1 MDFEDL
7 VNTSRKRTMLMW
19 SIIFMI
25 AFPSYFAVI
34 PALIDDEM
42 LGSGNGIK
50 GEWMVSFEETTET
63 LSETIN
69 LADDEAYDTF
79 FDVMSE
85 INIAYVELSISC
97 MDNDDPGPGFT
108 DGMEVVSDVSGVNQ
122 GDFEDQSEQGTCNGG
137 GNSGVTMRWDVT
149 SNYTGDN
156 ITQSDT
162 TEQEI
167 RNQWTDN
174 GFGRGTWAA
183 TITADI
189 SSPPAPIVGD
199 IVDSDEDYEIVW
211 TIISYTVIVE
221 PVIEIMN

>member
-1 MDFEDL
+1 MDIEDL

-19 SIIFMI
+19 SIVFMI
-25 AFPSYFAVI
+25 AFPSYFAVM
-34 PALIDDEM
+34 PSLIDDDM
-42 LGSGNGIK
+42 VGGANGIK
-50 GEWMVSFEETTET
+50 GEWMISFEETIET

-69 LADDEAYDTF
+69 LADEESYDTF
-79 FDVMSE
+79 FDVVSE
-85 INIAYVELSISC
+85 INIGYVELSISC

-108 DGMEVVSDVSGVNQ
+108 DGMDVISDVSSVEQ
-122 GDFEDQSEQGTCNGG
+122 GDFEDQSEQGSCNG
-137 GNSGVTMRWDVT
+137 GNSGITMRWDVT

-156 ITQSDT
+156 ITQSET

-199 IVDSDEDYEIVW
+199 IVDSDEDYEIIW
-211 TIISYTVIVE
+211 TVISYTVIIE
-221 PVIEIMN
+221 PVIEIID

>member
-19 SIIFMI
+19 SIIFII

-34 PALIDDEM
+34 PSLIDDEM
-42 LGSGNGIK
+42 VGGSNGIR
-50 GEWMVSFEETTET
+50 GEWMITFEETTET

-69 LADDEAYDTF
+69 LADGEVYDTF
-79 FDVMSE
+79 FDIVSE
-85 INIAYVELSISC
+85 ISIGYVELTVTC
-97 MDNDDPGPGFT
+97 MDNDDPGPGFN
-108 DGMEVVSDVSGVNQ
+108 DGMDVASELSDVEGE
-122 GDFEDQSEQGTCNGG
+122 FEDQSEQGTCNGG
-137 GNSGVTMRWDVT
+137 GNSGVMMRWDVT

-156 ITQSDT
+156 ITQTET

-174 GFGRGTWAA
+174 GFGRGTWSAS
-183 TITADI
+183 ITADI

-199 IVDSDEDYEIVW
+199 IVDSDEDYEITWLVV
-211 TIISYTVIVE
+211 SYIVSVE
-221 PVIEIMN
+221 PVIKIS

>member
-1 MDFEDL
+1 
-7 VNTSRKRTMLMW
+7 
-19 SIIFMI
+19 MI
-25 AFPSYFAVI
+25 AFPSYFAVM
-34 PALIDDEM
+34 PSLIDDDM
-42 LGSGNGIK
+42 VGGANGIK
-50 GEWMVSFEETTET
+50 GEWMISFEETTET

-69 LADDEAYDTF
+69 LADEESYDTF
-79 FDVMSE
+79 FDVVSE
-85 INIAYVELSISC
+85 INIGYVELSISC

-108 DGMEVVSDVSGVNQ
+108 DGMDVISDVSSVEQ
-122 GDFEDQSEQGTCNGG
+122 GDFEDQSEQGSCNG
-137 GNSGVTMRWDVT
+137 GNSGITMRWDVT

-156 ITQSDT
+156 ITQSET

-199 IVDSDEDYEIVW
+199 IVDSDEDYEIIW
-211 TIISYTVIVE
+211 TVISYTVIIE
-221 PVIEIMN
+221 PVIEIID

>member
-19 SIIFMI
+19 SVIFMI
-25 AFPSYFAVI
+25 AFPSYFAVM
-34 PALIDDEM
+34 PSLIDSEM
-42 LGSGNGIK
+42 VGGTNGVK

-69 LADDEAYDTF
+69 LADEEAYDTF
-79 FDVMSE
+79 FDIVSE
-85 INIAYVELSISC
+85 INIGYVELTVTC
-97 MDNDDPGPGFT
+97 TDNDDPGPGFT
-108 DGMEVVSDVSGVNQ
+108 DGMDLVTDLSGVEGN
-122 GDFEDQSEQGTCNGG
+122 FEERNEQGSCNGG
-137 GNSGVTMRWDVT
+137 GNSGVNIRWDVT
-149 SNYTGDN
+149 ANYTGDN
-156 ITQSDT
+156 ITQSET

-174 GFGRGTWAA
+174 GFGRGTWSG

-199 IVDSDEDYEIVW
+199 IVDSDEDYDITW
-211 TIISYTVIVE
+211 TVVSYVVTIN
-221 PVIEIMN
+221 PVIEI

>member
-19 SIIFMI
+19 SVIFMI
-25 AFPSYFAVI
+25 AFPSYFAVM
-34 PALIDDEM
+34 PSLIDSEM
-42 LGSGNGIK
+42 VGGTNGIK
-50 GEWMVSFEETTET
+50 GEWMISFEETTET

-69 LADDEAYDTF
+69 LADDESYDTF
-79 FDVMSE
+79 FDIVSE
-85 INIAYVELSISC
+85 INIGYVELTVAC

-108 DGMEVVSDVSGVNQ
+108 DGMEVVTDLSGV
-122 GDFEDQSEQGTCNGG
+122 GGEFEEQNEQGSCNGG
-137 GNSGVTMRWDVT
+137 GNSGVNIRWDVT
-149 SNYTGDN
+149 ANYTGDN
-156 ITQSDT
+156 ITQSET

-174 GFGRGTWAA
+174 GFGRGTWSA

-199 IVDSDEDYEIVW
+199 IVDSDEDYEITW
-211 TIISYTVIVE
+211 TVVSYIVTIE
-221 PVIEIMN
+221 PVIEI

>member
-19 SIIFMI
+19 SIVFMI
-25 AFPSYFAVI
+25 AFPSYFAVM
-34 PALIDDEM
+34 PSLIDDDM
-42 LGSGNGIK
+42 AGGANGIK
-50 GEWMVSFEETTET
+50 GEWMISFEETTET

-69 LADDEAYDTF
+69 LADEESYDTF
-79 FDVMSE
+79 FDVVSE
-85 INIAYVELSISC
+85 INIGYVELSISC

-108 DGMEVVSDVSGVNQ
+108 DGMDVVSDVSSVEQ
-122 GDFEDQSEQGTCNGG
+122 GDFEDQSEQGSCNG
-137 GNSGVTMRWDVT
+137 GNSGITMRWDVT

-156 ITQSDT
+156 ITQSET
-162 TEQEI
+162 NEQEI

-189 SSPPAPIVGD
+189 SSPPAPIVGN
-199 IVDSDEDYEIVW
+199 IIDSDEDYEIIW
-211 TIISYTVIVE
+211 TVISYTVIIE
-221 PVIEIMN
+221 PVIEIFD

>member
-19 SIIFMI
+19 SIVFMI
-25 AFPSYFAVI
+25 AFPSYFAVM
-34 PALIDDEM
+34 PSLIDDDM
-42 LGSGNGIK
+42 VGGANGIK
-50 GEWMVSFEETTET
+50 GEWMISFEETIET

-69 LADDEAYDTF
+69 LADEESYDTF
-79 FDVMSE
+79 FDVVSE
-85 INIAYVELSISC
+85 INIGYVELSISC

-108 DGMEVVSDVSGVNQ
+108 DGMDVISDVSSVEQ
-122 GDFEDQSEQGTCNGG
+122 GDFEDQSEQGSCNG
-137 GNSGVTMRWDVT
+137 GNSGITMRWDVT

-156 ITQSDT
+156 ITQSET
-162 TEQEI
+162 NEQEI

-189 SSPPAPIVGD
+189 SSPPAPIIGD
-199 IVDSDEDYEIVW
+199 IVDSDEDYEIIW
-211 TIISYTVIVE
+211 TVISYTVIIE
-221 PVIEIMN
+221 PVIEIIV

>member
-1 MDFEDL
+1 
-7 VNTSRKRTMLMW
+7 
-19 SIIFMI
+19 MI
-25 AFPSYFAVI
+25 AFPSYFAVM
-34 PALIDDEM
+34 PSLIDDDM
-42 LGSGNGIK
+42 VGGANGIK
-50 GEWMVSFEETTET
+50 GEWMISFEETIET

-69 LADDEAYDTF
+69 LADEESYDTF
-79 FDVMSE
+79 FDVVSE
-85 INIAYVELSISC
+85 INIGYVELSISC

-108 DGMEVVSDVSGVNQ
+108 DGMDVISDVSSVEQ
-122 GDFEDQSEQGTCNGG
+122 GDFEDQSEQGSCNG
-137 GNSGVTMRWDVT
+137 GNSGITMRWDVT

-156 ITQSDT
+156 ITQSET

-199 IVDSDEDYEIVW
+199 IVDSDEDYEIIW
-211 TIISYTVIVE
+211 TVISYTVIIE
-221 PVIEIMN
+221 PVIEIID

>member
-19 SIIFMI
+19 SIVFMI
-25 AFPSYFAVI
+25 AFPSYFAVM
-34 PALIDDEM
+34 PSLINDEM
-42 LGSGNGIK
+42 VGGANGIK
-50 GEWMVSFEETTET
+50 GEWMISFEETTET

-69 LADDEAYDTF
+69 LADEESYDTF
-79 FDVMSE
+79 FDVVSE
-85 INIAYVELSISC
+85 INIGYVELSISC

-108 DGMEVVSDVSGVNQ
+108 DGMDVVSDVSSVEQ
-122 GDFEDQSEQGTCNGG
+122 GDFEDQSEQGSCNG
-137 GNSGVTMRWDVT
+137 GNSGITMRWDVT

-156 ITQSDT
+156 ITQSET

-189 SSPPAPIVGD
+189 SSPPAPIVGN
-199 IVDSDEDYEIVW
+199 IIDSDEDYEIIW
-211 TIISYTVIVE
+211 TVISYTVIIE
-221 PVIEIMN
+221 PVIEIFD

>member
-1 MDFEDL
+1 
-7 VNTSRKRTMLMW
+7 
-19 SIIFMI
+19 MI
-25 AFPSYFAVI
+25 AFPSYFAVM
-34 PALIDDEM
+34 PSLIDDDM
-42 LGSGNGIK
+42 VGGANGIK
-50 GEWMVSFEETTET
+50 GEWMISFEETIET

-69 LADDEAYDTF
+69 LADEESYDTF
-79 FDVMSE
+79 FDVVSE
-85 INIAYVELSISC
+85 INIGYVELSISC

-108 DGMEVVSDVSGVNQ
+108 DGMDVISDVSSVEQ
-122 GDFEDQSEQGTCNGG
+122 GDFEDQSEQGSCNG
-137 GNSGVTMRWDVT
+137 GNSGITMRWDVT

-156 ITQSDT
+156 ITQSET

-199 IVDSDEDYEIVW
+199 IVDSDEDYEIIW
-211 TIISYTVIVE
+211 TVISYTVIIE
-221 PVIEIMN
+221 PVIEIIV